1 MSVEWRKV
9 RWGLAAIVAAIALSG
24 CAPTIQG
31 FLEETGEPRLDKA
44 AVVMADGARLP
55 LKVWR
60 ARRTRA
66 VILALHGFNDYSN
79 AFAMSAPWFRERGI
93 TVYAYDQ
100 RGFGRTDQPGIWAGS
115 DVLVSDVRS
124 TARMIA
130 RRHGNAPVYLLGVSM
145 GGAVV
150 MSALAGPGVPEASGA
165 ILVAPAVWGWRAMNP
180 FYKSALWIA
189 SHSVP
194 SMTATGRGLGVRPS
208 DNIDMLR
215 KLGADPLVI
224 KKTRIDSIYGLVTLM
239 DEAHDAAPNIKTPV
253 LYLYGQNDELVP
265 EDPTFEVARTL
276 KSPRRFVHYK
286 NGWHMLLRDKQRKK
300 VWRDVAAWIRNRK
313 APLPSGEELVSLEVA
328 ANADRKLVSTT
339 PNSR

>member
-1 MSVEWRKV
+1 MSADLRRVSA
-9 RWGLAAIVAAIALSG
+9 GLAAVVLLLGLVG

-31 FLEETGEPRLDKA
+31 FLEQAEEPRLEKA
-44 AVVMADGARLP
+44 ALVMADGARLP
-55 LKVWR
+55 LRSWR
-60 ARRTRA
+60 AKRTRA

-79 AFAMSAPWFRERGI
+79 AFAMSAPWFRKRGI

-100 RGFGRTDQPGIWAGS
+100 RGFGKTDKPGIWAGS

-124 TARMIA
+124 TARMIR
-130 RRHGNAPVYLLGVSM
+130 RRHGKVPVYLLGLSM
-145 GGAVV
+145 GGAVA
-150 MSALAGPGVPEASGA
+150 MSALAGEGVPEASGA

-224 KKTRIDSIYGLVTLM
+224 KETRIDSIYGLVTLM
-239 DEAHDAAPNIKTPV
+239 DEAHDAANVIKTPV

-265 EDPTFEVARTL
+265 EDPTFEVARAL
-276 KSPRRFVHYK
+276 NSPTRFVHYK
-286 NGWHMLLRDKQRKK
+286 NGWHMLLRDKQRER
-300 VWRDVAAWIRNRK
+300 VWQDIAAWIRNRK
-313 APLPSGEELVSLEVA
+313 APLPSGEELVSLDIA
-328 ANADRKLVSTT
+328 ANEPRNTVS
-339 PNSR
+339 NSPTAR